1 MPKGTRVSRCVER
14 VKRSGRNV
22 NPYAV
27 CQASTGQSYA
37 TGKPIKEKKM
47 NYLDR
52 LCLIYERN
60 KQNQAK
66 KNKAMGRVPR
76 IPAREYADREV
87 HDHGSNPET
96 VGRKRGVKKVR
107 GAKLQ
112 ESLLEGLYHSMS
124 DMALVLAEALGLTEA
139 TRLAKETA
147 RKAKEQ
153 GTANPQKVTF
163 KTSTGK
169 KVAASDLGV
178 RQASIV
184 KGGEQGVEAL
194 ALSKGVDSK
203 TAKKRA
209 KDAAGAVR
217 RVRKPETEPG
227 GEVHPITPATPEQI
241 ARGLS
246 GGARGK
252 TTVGKSKVRGGSGR
266 VHFVTPRSR
275 VKGKKIAQEPKK

>member
-1 MPKGTRVSRCVER
+1 MPKGTRVSRCVEK
-14 VKRSGRNV
+14 VKKSGRNV

-60 KQNQAK
+60 KENKAK

-124 DMALVLAEALGLTEA
+124 DMALVLAEAFGIVEA
-139 TRLAKETA
+139 TRAAELLAMGKLSRKSA
-147 RKAKEQ
+147 RKAGVMAANVRGGQRTVAKKYKEQ
-153 GTANPQKVTF
+153 GIDPEDAEKFAKNR
-163 KTSTGK
+163 
-169 KVAASDLGV
+169 AEAS
-178 RQASIV
+178 R
-184 KGGEQGVEAL
+184 
-194 ALSKGVDSK
+194 
-203 TAKKRA
+203 RA
-209 KDAAGAVR
+209 
-217 RVRKPETEPG
+217 RKPEMSPTSQASG
-227 GEVHPITPATPEQI
+227 RQL

-246 GGARGK
+246 GGPRGK
-252 TTVGKSKVRGGSGR
+252 VMIGKPRSRGGSGASQT
-266 VHFVTPRSR
+266 VTSRSIK
-275 VKGKKIAQEPKK
+275 KGKKIEQEKKK